1 MTEPIETSAGG
12 VVYRFVD
19 RAPDPGRIEVAIAQQ
34 RDRIT
39 RAMTVRL
46 PKGHLEPGE
55 NAEQAAVREVREEF
69 GLWSR
74 VVGTLGTTQYVY
86 ESNSGSI
93 AKQVHLFLMEW
104 VPGDSLALDGEMK
117 RVDWYSLDEAEQ
129 RLTFETEQRAI
140 GWARNQLVELTRL
153 RSETDG

>member
-19 RAPDPGRIEVAIAQQ
+19 QNPGCIEVAIAEQ

-39 RAMTVRL
+39 QAMTVRL

-55 NAEQAAVREVREEF
+55 TAKQAAVREVREEF
-69 GLWSR
+69 GLASR

-86 ESNSGSI
+86 DSGPGPIS
-93 AKQVHLFLMEW
+93 KQVHLFLMEW
-104 VPGDSLALDGEMK
+104 IPGDSLPLDGEME
-117 RVDWYSLDEAEQ
+117 RVDWVSLDEAEQ

-140 GWARNQLVELTRL
+140 GWARTELVDPEKL
-153 RSETDG
+153 RSATDR

>member
-19 RAPDPGRIEVAIAQQ
+19 QNPGCIEVAIAEQ

-39 RAMTVRL
+39 QAMTVRL

-55 NAEQAAVREVREEF
+55 TAKQAAVREVREEF
-69 GLWSR
+69 GLASR
-74 VVGTLGTTQYVY
+74 VVGTLGTTQYAY
-86 ESNSGSI
+86 DSDSGPIS
-93 AKQVHLFLMEW
+93 KQVHLFLMEW
-104 VPGDSLALDGEMK
+104 VPGDSLPLDGEME
-117 RVDWYSLDEAEQ
+117 RVDWVSLDEAEQ

-140 GWARNQLVELTRL
+140 GWARTELVEPIKL
-153 RSETDG
+153 RNATDR

>member
-1 MTEPIETSAGG
+1 MAEPIETSAGG

-19 RAPDPGRIEVAIAQQ
+19 QDADRRCIEVAIARQ

-55 NAEQAAVREVREEF
+55 TAEQAAVREVREEL
-69 GLWSR
+69 GLCSR
-74 VVGTLGTTQYVY
+74 VVGTLGTTRYVY
-86 ESNSGSI
+86 ESGSGPVP
-93 AKQVHLFLMEW
+93 KQVHLFLMEW
-104 VPGDSLALDGEMK
+104 VPSESLPLDGEME

-140 GWARNQLVELTRL
+140 GWARAELVELAKPRG
-153 RSETDG
+153 EIDG

>member
-19 RAPDPGRIEVAIAQQ
+19 QNPDCIEVAIAEQ

-39 RAMTVRL
+39 QAMTIRL

-55 NAEQAAVREVREEF
+55 TAKQAAVREVREEL
-69 GLWSR
+69 GLASR

-86 ESNSGSI
+86 DSGSGPI
-93 AKQVHLFLMEW
+93 SKQVHLFLMEW
-104 VPGDSLALDGEMK
+104 IPGDSLPLDGEME
-117 RVDWYSLDEAEQ
+117 RVDWVSLDEAER

-140 GWARNQLVELTRL
+140 GWARTELVEPRKL
-153 RSETDG
+153 RSATDR